1 MPTQK
6 DFTNPHFS
14 TKPKF
19 YIIGAGRVGATLT
32 FQLVQKG
39 FSVISVVE
47 KDRSRIDYLKKEFKW
62 SFLKSSIT
70 PAMINNSNVI
80 ILTVQDSQIK
90 KITKR
95 LAKYKINWEGRI
107 ILHFSGTYPSS
118 SLLPLKNLGALT
130 ASLHPIYS
138 FSLNPCENRKIE
150 EIWFSLEGEFI
161 TSDHIKNIFQP
172 INMQVIR
179 VDEHEKRVI
188 HLACVFYANFFTA
201 LAKISTSILNKTNIP
216 ENKGLKILQPLI
228 ESTSYHI
235 LTQGIS
241 KGLTGPIKRGDID
254 TIKSHLDLL
263 KVEFPEYLPI
273 YKKLSQIL
281 MEYCILEEKQR
292 FNISKNLEE
301 KTIY

>member
-1 MPTQK
+1 
-6 DFTNPHFS
+6 
-14 TKPKF
+14 
-19 YIIGAGRVGATLT
+19 
-32 FQLVQKG
+32 
-39 FSVISVVE
+39 
-47 KDRSRIDYLKKEFKW
+47 
-62 SFLKSSIT
+62 
-70 PAMINNSNVI
+70 
-80 ILTVQDSQIK
+80 
-90 KITKR
+90 
-95 LAKYKINWEGRI
+95 
-107 ILHFSGTYPSS
+107 
-118 SLLPLKNLGALT
+118 
-130 ASLHPIYS
+130 
-138 FSLNPCENRKIE
+138 
-150 EIWFSLEGEFI
+150 
-161 TSDHIKNIFQP
+161 
-172 INMQVIR
+172 MQVIR
-179 VDEHEKRVI
+179 VDEYEKRVI

-292 FNISKNLEE
+292 FNTSKNLEE
-301 KTIY
+301 KNIY

>member
-6 DFTNPHFS
+6 DFTNPQFA

-32 FQLVQKG
+32 LQLIQKG

-47 KDRSRIDYLKKEFKW
+47 QDSSRVDYLKKEFKW
-62 SFLKSSIT
+62 SFLKSSVE
-70 PAMINNSNVI
+70 PAILRNSNVI
-80 ILTVQDSQIK
+80 LLTVQDNQIK
-90 KITKR
+90 KITEQ
-95 LAKYKINWEGRI
+95 LAKYKINWEGRTVI
-107 ILHFSGTYPSS
+107 HFSGTFPSS

-161 TSDHIKNIFQP
+161 TLDHIKNIFQTTK
-172 INMQVIR
+172 MQVIS
-179 VDEHEKRVI
+179 VNEHEKQVI

-201 LAKISTSILNKTNIP
+201 LARISTGILNKTNIP
-216 ENKGLKILQPLI
+216 ENKGLEILQPLI
-228 ESTSYHI
+228 ESTSHHI
-235 LTQGIS
+235 RTQGIS

-254 TIKSHLDLL
+254 TIKSHLALL
-263 KVEFPEYLPI
+263 KVEFPKYLPI

-281 MEYCILEEKQR
+281 MEYCILDEKHR
-292 FNISKNLEE
+292 INISKNLEE